1 MEKKLF
7 VNDYFYLMLLLAFGL
22 FILFLLF
29 YFSYLRQ
36 VRMLLAMRSNLIEI
50 GENEKLKISR
60 ELHDSLGAFLVPL
73 KGFVSQNGKIDDSN
87 QLFWQ
92 QHITQ
97 FEHYISGINEN
108 IYPSE
113 LLENNLGEAL
123 NSLANTFAYSNC
135 KLIVARFPNVYLKA
149 SAGIHV
155 YRIIQETLVNV
166 IKHAKPDFITI
177 SHNIEG
183 DSVQINVS
191 YQPSLSDSSK
201 SESKAGRGKTNI
213 LHRLKILNA
222 KHERIVD
229 EDLVFEKF
237 IFTIQNV

>member
-1 MEKKLF
+1 MVDNSF
-7 VNDYFYLMLLLAFGL
+7 VSDYFFFLIPVTTGVC
-22 FILFLLF
+22 ILVFLF
-29 YFSYLRQ
+29 YFAYLRHYK
-36 VRMLLAMRSNLIEI
+36 NLRVLRFRAFENL
-50 GENEKLKISR
+50 ENEKLKISR

-73 KGFVSQNGKIDDSN
+73 KGFVSQNGKIDGSN
-87 QLFWQ
+87 QQFWQ

-123 NSLANTFAYSNC
+123 NSLASTFAYANC
-135 KLIVARFPNVYLKA
+135 KLIVARFPNLYLNA
-149 SAGIHV
+149 NNGIHI

-183 DSVQINVS
+183 ESVQINVS
-191 YQPSLSDSSK
+191 YQPSPFDSSE
-201 SESKAGRGKTNI
+201 SESKRGRGKTNI
-213 LHRLKILNA
+213 THRLNILNA
-222 KHERIVD
+222 KYERIVD

-237 IFTIQNV
+237 IFTVDNV